1 MHTIR
6 LTLAFAA
13 LSLLCASL
21 FAPAVGASDLAAR
34 DPGVRVPAA
43 IAGPVEASFIGNY
56 DGDTITV
63 RAWIWPR
70 QSVETSVRLAGI
82 DAPELRGRCEAEK
95 QAAQAARDRL
105 NSLLSQASRIE
116 LHDIELD
123 KYGGRVL
130 ARVVADGQ
138 DMAAAMAGE
147 GHARPYAGD
156 TRKSWCD

>member
-1 MHTIR
+1 MHTVR
-6 LTLAFAA
+6 LILA
-13 LSLLCASL
+13 SLLL
-21 FAPAVGASDLAAR
+21 LYAPAAGATDLALTS
-34 DPGVRVPAA
+34 PATRA
-43 IAGPVEASFIGNY
+43 PATIAGPVEAAFLGNY

-70 QSVETSVRLAGI
+70 QSVETGVRLAGI

-95 QAAQAARDRL
+95 QAARNARDRL
-105 NSLLSQASRIE
+105 HALLAQARRIE

-130 ARVVADGQ
+130 ARVIADGQ
-138 DMAAAMAGE
+138 DMAAALVGE

-156 TRKSWCD
+156 TRAGWCD

>member
-1 MHTIR
+1 MHTMR
-6 LTLAFAA
+6 LISACLF
-13 LSLLCASL
+13 LLY
-21 FAPAVGASDLAAR
+21 APAAGASDLAALE
-34 DPGVRVPAA
+34 PGARAPAS
-43 IAGPVEASFIGNY
+43 IAGPVEASFLGNY

-70 QSVETSVRLAGI
+70 QSIETSVRLTGI

-95 QAAQAARDRL
+95 QAARVARDRL
-105 NSLLSQASRIE
+105 NALLSQARRIE
-116 LHDIELD
+116 LHDIALD

-138 DMAAAMAGE
+138 DMAAALVGE

-156 TRKSWCD
+156 TRKGWCD

>member
-1 MHTIR
+1 MHTMR
-6 LTLAFAA
+6 LILTC
-13 LSLLCASL
+13 LLL
-21 FAPAVGASDLAAR
+21 LYAPVAGATDLALTSPAT
-34 DPGVRVPAA
+34 GAPAA
-43 IAGPVEASFIGNY
+43 IAGPVEAAFLGNY

-70 QSVETSVRLAGI
+70 QSIETGVRLAGI

-95 QAAQAARDRL
+95 QAARDARDRL
-105 NSLLSQASRIE
+105 HVLLAQARRIE

-138 DMAAAMAGE
+138 DMAVALVSE

-156 TRKSWCD
+156 TRKGWCD

>member
-6 LTLAFAA
+6 LIPTCLF
-13 LSLLCASL
+13 LLY
-21 FAPAVGASDLAAR
+21 APAAGASDLAAL
-34 DPGVRVPAA
+34 DPGARAPAS
-43 IAGPVEASFIGNY
+43 IAGPVKASFLGNY

-63 RAWIWPR
+63 RAWIWPH

-95 QAAQAARDRL
+95 QAARVARDRL
-105 NSLLSQASRIE
+105 NALLSQARRIE
-116 LHDIELD
+116 LHDIALD

-138 DMAAAMAGE
+138 DMAAALVGE

-156 TRKSWCD
+156 TRKGWCE

>member
-6 LTLAFAA
+6 LTSVIAA
-13 LSLLCASL
+13 LFLPGAL
-21 FAPAVGASDLAAR
+21 PAGASDLAAR
-34 DPGVRVPAA
+34 APAA
-43 IAGPVEASFIGNY
+43 IAGPVEASFLGNY
-56 DGDTITV
+56 DGDTISV

-82 DAPELRGRCEAEK
+82 DAPELRGRCESEK
-95 QAAQAARDRL
+95 QAALSARDRL
-105 NSLLSQASRIE
+105 NALLSQARRIE

-138 DMAAAMAGE
+138 DVAAALTVE

-156 TRKSWCD
+156 TRKGWCD

>member
-6 LTLAFAA
+6 LTAFLVS
-13 LSLLCASL
+13 LSLLCAVS
-21 FAPAVGASDLAAR
+21 AGASDLAATNLAAR
-34 DPGVRVPAA
+34 APAT

-82 DAPELRGRCEAEK
+82 DAPELRGRCESEK
-95 QAAQAARDRL
+95 QAARAARDRL
-105 NSLLSQASRIE
+105 HALLSQAQRIE

-138 DMAAAMAGE
+138 DMAALLTGE

-156 TRKSWCD
+156 TRKGWCD

>member
-6 LTLAFAA
+6 LI
-13 LSLLCASL
+13 SASL
-21 FAPAVGASDLAAR
+21 FLLYAPAVGASDLAAL
-34 DPGVRVPAA
+34 DPGARAPAS
-43 IAGPVEASFIGNY
+43 IAGPVEASFLGNY

-70 QSVETSVRLAGI
+70 QSVETSVRLTGI

-95 QAAQAARDRL
+95 QAARVARDRL
-105 NSLLSQASRIE
+105 NALLSQARRIE
-116 LHDIELD
+116 LHDIALD

-138 DMAAAMAGE
+138 DMAAALV
-147 GHARPYAGD
+147 
-156 TRKSWCD
+156 

>member
-1 MHTIR
+1 MHTVR
-6 LTLAFAA
+6 LILA
-13 LSLLCASL
+13 SLLLLYAPDAGATDLALTSPATR
-21 FAPAVGASDLAAR
+21 APAT
-34 DPGVRVPAA
+34 
-43 IAGPVEASFIGNY
+43 IAGPVEAAFLGNY

-70 QSVETSVRLAGI
+70 QSVETGVRLAGI

-95 QAAQAARDRL
+95 QAARNARDRL
-105 NSLLSQASRIE
+105 HALLAQARRIE

-130 ARVVADGQ
+130 ARVIADGQ
-138 DMAAAMAGE
+138 DMAAALVGE

-156 TRKSWCD
+156 TRAGWCD